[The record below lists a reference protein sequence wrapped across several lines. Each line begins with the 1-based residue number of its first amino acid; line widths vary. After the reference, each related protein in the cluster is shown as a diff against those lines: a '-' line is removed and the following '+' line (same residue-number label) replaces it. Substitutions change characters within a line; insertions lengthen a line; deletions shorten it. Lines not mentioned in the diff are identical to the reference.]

1 MKNLKDFM
9 TKLKGFNVEQMGAVA
24 YNRMIKKHLSLEN
37 KLELLYID
45 LLAYVANDLGD
56 KKYDAI
62 KRVINT
68 FKQYDKDDCVK
79 VILAELKYI
88 NEFQDG
94 GMFLNAF
101 PIEYLKEAV
110 EVVLNADDMEA
121 LLDRIKVK
129 LFYFGDGDM
138 NEKEV
143 LEAVLNDKFHR
154 DYRTQLMYIIA
165 RAVAKK
171 YYNYFYQDLD
181 KSLNKIIDN
190 YSENGESL
198 EPKVKELIAK
208 KEARA

>member
-1 MKNLKDFM
+1 MRNI
-9 TKLKGFNVEQMGAVA
+9 TEQQKTEAKA
-24 YNRMIKKHLSLEN
+24 YNDTIKNNMSIEN

-62 KRVINT
+62 KKVINT
-68 FKQYDKDDCVK
+68 FKQYDKDDSVK

-94 GMFLNAF
+94 NIFLNPF
-101 PIEYLKEAV
+101 SIEALKEAV

-154 DYRTQLMYIIA
+154 DYRTQLMYIIT

-171 YYNYFYQDLD
+171 YYNYFYRDLEI
-181 KSLNKIIDN
+181 SLNQIIDN
-190 YSENGESL
+190 YSESL

-208 KEARA
+208 KEANQ